1 MALRALRKRPPSF
14 PALAPARIFAFGK
27 KAFRTMLE
35 IRVNDIPLE
44 LSPDTDVQ
52 ITASNPILDKDAI
65 ERTFSYP
72 FKVPASPNNRRTREH
87 RNRLDAASSAKSQP
101 GSLTFQSQR
110 LVTGLV
116 EQTGFSREQEEIV
129 CVSRPMKIWEALGKI
144 KIHEIL
150 ETIDV
155 TAGRPAPAWTF
166 GMGTLGTYEITIAG
180 EYYAR
185 NAASFPGIPAA
196 AALLVADIN
205 ADFPGMASYD
215 AGGNAL
221 VLDGLLVDAHPI
233 DSFDTLVLNSRI
245 NPADWHYNN
254 MKLHVT
260 NVNATPVAT
269 HCFPVIRWENAYS
282 GKLTMPYEI
291 ANHAYNGIFLEN
303 QTYDTEYDQWQ
314 HTIVP
319 CVKVPYILN
328 RIAAALGTHTFSGEV
343 FDDSAIQ
350 KAIIPNNYCLDQVIR
365 AQYSD
370 LLFYKRNAFKRLIQL
385 GKHVPQMT
393 AAEFISRLCNH
404 FALWLDITEDQLV
417 FQKKQ
422 ARIAQPA
429 NDIANDIDVE
439 YTVST
444 NRTNGWKLAHLRNPK
459 EELAISGQFTDITV
473 DGGEAVT
480 EIPQSFYMGGYFLFN
495 IAKMPATRQPLLS
508 NVFDTS
514 AANTSMPFT
523 LLFFYGIQTYTPGFT
538 SAYASSD
545 NTNGIGTYVG
555 PYTLD
560 ISGPDGLYERWHKGI
575 IEASVADVVS
585 IAAYLT
591 IGQLQRLL
599 TWSSARVHFYHHE
612 GSITGLLKT
621 VQASLREGWRI
632 ATRLEIL
639 RP

>member
-1 MALRALRKRPPSF
+1 
-14 PALAPARIFAFGK
+14 
-27 KAFRTMLE
+27 MLE

-155 TAGRPAPAWTF
+155 TDGEPPPGWTLEIVAF
-166 GMGTLGTYEITIAG
+166 GTYRVTIGG
-180 EYYAR
+180 EDYNA
-185 NAASFPGIPAA
+185 NAANSTQVPAA
-196 AALLVADIN
+196 GLSLQNQIN
-205 ADFPGMASYD
+205 FDFPGLATYSVAD
-215 AGGNAL
+215 QRL
-221 VLDGLLVDAHPI
+221 FIDGVILETIPTGMEGFLNLLLVSHI
-233 DSFDTLVLNSRI
+233 SVS
-245 NPADWHYNN
+245 DWHYEN
-254 MKLHVT
+254 MKAHVLA
-260 NVNATPVAT
+260 VNATPIAS
-269 HCFPVIRWENAYS
+269 HCFPVIRWENPYS
-282 GKLTMPYEI
+282 GKIYMPLEL
-291 ANHAYNGIFLEN
+291 ANAAYNSVFIDN
-303 QTYDTEYDQWQ
+303 PYYTTEADQWEN
-314 HTIVP
+314 TVLPIVR
-319 CVKVPYILN
+319 VPYILS
-328 RIAAALGTHTFSGEV
+328 RIATTLGTHTFSGDV
-343 FDDSAIQ
+343 FDDPAIQ
-350 KAIIPNNYCLDQVIR
+350 KATVPNNYCLDQVVR
-365 AQYSD
+365 SQKTD
-370 LLFYKRNAFKRLIQL
+370 LTWAKRNSFKTKIII

-422 ARIAQPA
+422 TRIAQPA